1 MNNRHS
7 HGIFLLVLYLTFAI
21 FTLALTVTAASVY
34 ENISSGMEEN
44 HSVRTALSYI
54 STKMRQADGVK
65 IENGQIIIAED
76 DCVSRIYYHD
86 GSLTEYFGEAN
97 AEFETEY
104 GDEIIS
110 ADSFEAKEENG
121 NIHIEIGMNG
131 RVYPLDFAQKVN

>member
-54 STKMRQADGVK
+54 STKMRQADDVK
-65 IENGQIIIAED
+65 IENGQIIIDED
-76 DCVSRIYYHD
+76 DCVSRIYCHD
-86 GSLTEYFGEAN
+86 GSLKEYFGEAD
-97 AEFETEY
+97 AEFEAEY
-104 GDEIIS
+104 GDVIIS
-110 ADSFEAKEENG
+110 ADSFEAREENG
-121 NIHIEIGMNG
+121 DICIEIGING

>member
-86 GSLTEYFGEAN
+86 GSLTEYFGEAD
-97 AEFETEY
+97 AEFEAEY

-110 ADSFEAKEENG
+110 ADSFEAREENG
-121 NIHIEIGMNG
+121 NIRIEIGING